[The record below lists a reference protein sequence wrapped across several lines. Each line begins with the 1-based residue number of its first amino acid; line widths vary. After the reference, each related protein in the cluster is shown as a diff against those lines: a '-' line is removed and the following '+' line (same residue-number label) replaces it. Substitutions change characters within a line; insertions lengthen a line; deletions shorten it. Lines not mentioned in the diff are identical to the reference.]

1 MTSLL
6 LQIPNPTDSLG
17 APVITEKTL
26 SVIDLI
32 TSGGMGGNLVMGA
45 LGLLSIFAIYIL
57 IERFS
62 VIKKASKEDENFLKS
77 IQNFVKAKDIA
88 AAKNLCRNTDSPI
101 SRMIEKG
108 VNRIDKPMTDISAAI
123 ENQGKLEVYKMEN
136 NLANLATISGAAP
149 MIGFLGTV
157 IGMIVAFHEMAS
169 AGGNIDVEMLSKGIY
184 TAMTTTVAGLVVG
197 IIAFIAYNYLVSK
210 VDKVVFM
217 LEATTTEFMDLL
229 HNPISS
235 SIENKTDFEVLS
247 RHDIPSKKL
256 NIISFIIPLA
266 GLIIYLLE
274 KDKSPKKANSA
285 LNAALWSIGIGISGS
300 IILYIIV
307 FAMY

>member
-6 LQIPNPTDSLG
+6 IQIPTITDSS
-17 APVITEKTL
+17 VIATNKTL
-26 SVIDLI
+26 SLIDLI
-32 TSGGMGGNLVMGA
+32 TSGGIGGDLVMGA
-45 LGLLSIFAIYIL
+45 LGLLSLFAIYIL

-62 VIKKASKEDENFLKS
+62 VIKKASQENEEFLNN
-77 IQNFVKAKDIA
+77 IENFVKSKDIESAKD
-88 AAKNLCRNTDSPI
+88 LCKNTDSPI

-123 ENQGKLEVYKMEN
+123 ENQGKLEVFKMEH

-169 AGGNIDVEMLSKGIY
+169 AGGNIDVEMLSEGIY
-184 TAMTTTVAGLVVG
+184 TAMTTTVAGLIVG

-217 LEATTTEFMDLL
+217 LEAKTTEFLDLL
-229 HNPISS
+229 HHN
-235 SIENKTDFEVLS
+235 E
-247 RHDIPSKKL
+247 
-256 NIISFIIPLA
+256 
-266 GLIIYLLE
+266 
-274 KDKSPKKANSA
+274 
-285 LNAALWSIGIGISGS
+285 
-300 IILYIIV
+300 
-307 FAMY
+307 